1 MIKGPSRSTPTTR
14 GWICDR
20 TGELL
25 KSQRIT
31 PDQISEWHG
40 MPAVG
45 QVQTLHEAPYQ
56 EIAIAKDD
64 LTHYELKEQEEEA
77 PKLGLLDTFF
87 GKLSK

>member
-1 MIKGPSRSTPTTR
+1 MIRGPNRSTPTVR

-31 PDQISEWHG
+31 PDQIAEWHG
-40 MPAVG
+40 IPTVG

-56 EIAIAKDD
+56 EIVIAEDD

-77 PKLGLLDTFF
+77 PKLGILDTFL
-87 GKLSK
+87 GKLK